1 MNPGSKESA
10 EGEGLV
16 QIAIVDGVA
25 DVRLNRAEKMNA
37 LSPGMFAA
45 LIAAGERL
53 ANEADLRAVVLS
65 GNGKAFCAG
74 LDMQSMAALAQ
85 TTRTTPIAVRTR
97 GLSNDFQYICTL
109 WRELPVP
116 VIAAVHGVAF
126 GGGLQ
131 LALGADM
138 RYVTPDAR
146 LSVMEMKWGLVPDM
160 GGMVLTRDLVRDDR
174 LRELIYTARIVAGP
188 EAVEI
193 GLATRVTDDPLAL
206 ALQTAREIA
215 QRSPDAIRAAKRLLH
230 VASRGDAAA
239 TLIAESVEQDALIGG
254 ANQREAVLANVEQRA
269 PRFAAATPHRVGEPS

>member
-16 QIAIVDGVA
+16 QIAIADGVA

-230 VASRGDAAA
+230 VASRGDAAT

-269 PRFAAATPHRVGEPS
+269 PRFAAATQHRVGEPS

>member
-1 MNPGSKESA
+1 MNPGSKVDAAGAES
-10 EGEGLV
+10 GEGLV
-16 QIAIVDGVA
+16 QIAIADGVA

-37 LSPGMFAA
+37 LNPGLFAA

-53 ANEADLRAVVLS
+53 ASEADLRAVVLS

-174 LRELIYTARIVAGP
+174 LRELIYTARVVAGP

-193 GLATRVTDDPLAL
+193 GLATRVSDDPLAL
-206 ALQTAREIA
+206 ALQTVRE
-215 QRSPDAIRAAKRLLH
+215 
-230 VASRGDAAA
+230 
-239 TLIAESVEQDALIGG
+239 
-254 ANQREAVLANVEQRA
+254 
-269 PRFAAATPHRVGEPS
+269 